1 MKLKTKLQCYIL
13 NKLDLEEG
21 QLWDENIALRDELAD
36 ARLHAMDAHDALQ
49 SAFEVMPYL
58 PLKNA
63 DTGEEICQKGFK
75 QFLERASKNAA
86 RIITNEEK

>member
-1 MKLKTKLQCYIL
+1 MNLKAKLQRYIL

-21 QLWDENIALRDELAD
+21 KLWDENIALRDELAD
-36 ARLHAMDAHDALQ
+36 AKLHAMDAHDALQ
-49 SAFEVMPYL
+49 AALEMMPYL

-63 DTGEEICQKGFK
+63 DSGEEICQKGFK
-75 QFLERASKNAA
+75 QFLERAAKNAA